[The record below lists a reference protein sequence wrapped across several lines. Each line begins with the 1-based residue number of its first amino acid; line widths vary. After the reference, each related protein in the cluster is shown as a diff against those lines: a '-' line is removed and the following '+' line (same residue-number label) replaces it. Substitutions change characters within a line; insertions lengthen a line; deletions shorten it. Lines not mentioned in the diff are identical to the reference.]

1 MTYQQE
7 NVFLV
12 IDDEGT
18 KGMIAKD
25 PKTHEVVIYKVV
37 KITVPEDTIKILSSH
52 E

>member
-12 IDDEGT
+12 IDDEGI

-25 PKTHEVVIYKVV
+25 PKTREVVIYKVLKV
-37 KITVPEDTIKILSSH
+37 TVPEDAVKILNH